1 MLKLVKPVELHPIGA
16 RQKSF
21 YGKALVYDY
30 GDGRRELQS
39 YDTTVCRITATG
51 EVQRLWDGWSATT
64 QRHINSFLRL
74 YGYENLCGKA
84 NWNKLKSP
92 SERR

>member
-21 YGKALVYDY
+21 YGKALIYEY

-39 YDTTVCRITATG
+39 YGTMVRRITPTG

-74 YGYENLCGKA
+74 YGYGNLCGKA
-84 NWNKLKSP
+84 NWDRFKSAV
-92 SERR
+92 

>member
-1 MLKLVKPVELHPIGA
+1 MLNLVKPVELHPVGT

-30 GDGRRELQS
+30 GNGRRELQS

-51 EVQRLWDGWSATT
+51 EVQRMWDGWSATT
-64 QRHINSFLRL
+64 QRHIDSFLRL
-74 YGYENLCGKA
+74 YGYGNLCGKA
-84 NWNKLKSP
+84 NWNKFKSAV
-92 SERR
+92 

>member
-1 MLKLVKPVELHPIGA
+1 MLKLVKPVELHPVGA

-21 YGKALVYDY
+21 YGKALVYEYD
-30 GDGRRELQS
+30 DGRRELQS
-39 YDTTVCRITATG
+39 YGTMVCRITATG

-74 YGYENLCGKA
+74 YSYGNLCGKA
-84 NWNKLKSP
+84 NWGRFKSAV
-92 SERR
+92 

>member
-1 MLKLVKPVELHPIGA
+1 MLKLVNPVELHPIGA

-39 YDTTVCRITATG
+39 YGTTVCGITAAG

-74 YGYENLCGKA
+74 YGYGNLCGKA
-84 NWNKLKSP
+84 NWNRFKSAV
-92 SERR
+92 